1 MELNKIIK
9 KVLRETVGVP
19 DNIVETSELIYTQ
32 IMDELRGF
40 DMNDNVRDT
49 ISFELNGD
57 YRISDFKFNTIEME
71 IQIHEINEVDTP
83 QLAGMAFLFAAEF
96 DNELLVIKHKPSED
110 VVELQISIAVPD
122 DDNQNNSEI
131 IKLFNEEKNKII
143 ESLSHELMHVYDNYK
158 KPISN
163 VADSSSYH
171 AYKGIRFGIKSI
183 DDFMFNLYFIHSIE
197 NIVRPSEVVA
207 DLKLGNIQRDEF
219 LEFLKNN
226 RVYQILKKINNF
238 SYEEFK
244 KDLLEDA
251 DTIRLR
257 LNQSGIDD
265 IPENDEELIEKILD
279 LLMININNGKIT
291 EFKDTMTTDMFENFF
306 GFNGRKEQVFRN
318 YIKKVQKYKNHNDF
332 FRNEE
337 KMFKKITNNL
347 IRKIHKLYS
356 LIKHKQTNES
366 IIDWDLHHKIN
377 KTPTIF
383 ESENQ
388 YTPENR
394 KLKLIQNYL
403 DNILVPGNE
412 LICDAKVYFL
422 TKTEQYTINLWVNYD
437 ENSPIIMDV
446 YDDLVD
452 TTWDGIYNMFEISV
466 SIQRVKSEC

>member
-9 KVLRETVGVP
+9 KVLREAVGVP

-32 IMDELRGF
+32 IMNKLRGF

-57 YRISDFKFNTIEME
+57 YRISDFKFNTIELE
-71 IQIHEINEVDTP
+71 IQIHKINEVDTP
-83 QLAGMAFLFAAEF
+83 QLAGMSFLFVAEF
-96 DNELLVIKHKPSED
+96 DNELLRIKHKPSED

-131 IKLFNEEKNKII
+131 IKSFNEEKNRII
-143 ESLSHELMHVYDNYK
+143 ESLSHELMHAYDNYK
-158 KPISN
+158 TPNSN
-163 VADSSSYH
+163 VSDRSSYQV
-171 AYKGIRFGIKSI
+171 YKGIRFGIKSI
-183 DDFMFNLYFIHSIE
+183 DEFMFNLYFIHSIE
-197 NIVRPSEVVA
+197 NIVRPSEVAA

-226 RVYQILKKINNF
+226 RVYQKLKKINNF

-265 IPENDEELIEKILD
+265 IPENDEELVEKILN
-279 LLMININNGKIT
+279 LLMFNINNGKIT

-318 YIKKVQKYKNHNDF
+318 YIKKVQKFENHNDF

-337 KMFKKITNNL
+337 KMFKSITNNL

-356 LIKHKQTNES
+356 IINHKETNES
-366 IIDWDLHHKIN
+366 IIDWDLYHKIK
-377 KTPTIF
+377 KTPIIIETEF
-383 ESENQ
+383 EH
-388 YTPENR
+388 TPEKR

-403 DNILVPGNE
+403 DNVLVPGND
-412 LICDAKVYFL
+412 LICNAEIHKHSSQEEYFV
-422 TKTEQYTINLWVNYD
+422 TLWVNTTRALTKD
-437 ENSPIIMDV
+437 ESE
-446 YDDLVD
+446 DLVD
-452 TTWDGIYNMFEISV
+452 ITWDEIYNMFEIPVSV
-466 SIQRVKSEC
+466 RRIKSEC